1 MAASADQINECFA
14 IFDKDSDGK
23 VSIDELGNALRSL
36 GKNPTNL
43 ELKNIT
49 SELGSKDFDLQT
61 FKAVYRKPIKTPQE
75 QSKEMIDAFKAL
87 DKEGNGYIQEA
98 ELRQLLLNLGDA
110 LLSAEVEE
118 LMKEV
123 SVSSD
128 GGIAYESFV
137 DMIVNGY
144 PLASS

>member
-1 MAASADQINECFA
+1 MSATIEQISECFS
-14 IFDKDSDGK
+14 IYDKDNDGK
-23 VSIDELGNALRSL
+23 VSIEDLGSSLRSL
-36 GKNPTNL
+36 GKNPTNA
-43 ELKNIT
+43 ELKAIKD
-49 SELGSKDFDLQT
+49 ELGTKDFDLAT
-61 FKAVYRKPIKTPQE
+61 LKAVYRKPIKTPQE
-75 QSKEMIDAFKAL
+75 QSKEMLDAFKAL

-98 ELRQLLLNLGDA
+98 ELRQLLLNLGDS
-110 LLSAEVEE
+110 LTTPEVEE

-128 GGIAYESFV
+128 GGISYDSFV